1 MGKYSGSRIILGS
14 EGFKQG
20 WKQEVKKMRSGR
32 KPCRTSF
39 LCMLIKALK
48 KSLRPL
54 VFHMHKK
61 ASPRRMSYY
70 KEIIVKD
77 TGYLLIN
84 SWCD

>member
-20 WKQEVKKMRSGR
+20 WKQEVKKMKSGR
-32 KPCRTSF
+32 KLCRNSF

-61 ASPRRMSYY
+61 ASPRRDVLLQRNHS
-70 KEIIVKD
+70 ES

-84 SWCD
+84 SWCK